1 MQGVIAEYE
10 KAKFAERERRGK
22 LYRARAGEVLSR
34 KVPYGYRRVPRG
46 PQGPAHLVVHDQEA
60 AVVRRIFADFL
71 GGSSVR
77 GLALALAAEGT
88 ASPDGKPIWP
98 LATIWRLLRNEAYVG
113 RLFWNRT
120 HTSYDPSIGRNHQ
133 ARRPRE
139 EWVEIPVPAI
149 ISEDTFE
156 AVQKAAHDNSIF
168 SPRRTEPDTFL
179 LRRLVRCGHCGVK
192 LAAHRAYRDYGMARY
207 YLCPHH
213 DPVRAGGQDRRCP
226 ERRIRADE
234 LDNFV
239 FDQVRQLLAR
249 PELLS
254 AGEAALA
261 AQAPV
266 PDDELLAAQLARLER
281 RRDGAQAER
290 RRLADL
296 YQAGVIEH
304 AEMTRRAAELDAR
317 RRHLDEERD
326 TLVARRAQLSQ
337 ANNLK
342 QRIAGFAERALAGLD
357 SLDFSGRQQLL
368 RLVLDDVRVQGWQVE
383 LRLRIPLDDEDT
395 RAGDEA
401 PEPLMRRRTGR
412 RSRSPR
418 RPQLAKEGVSS
429 NDRLRST
436 GEGLCRL
443 LHRQPPK
450 GDRRREDLRP
460 ARQRKPGSPERHQTG
475 GHRPD
480 DVPRQH
486 AKGPVAHLVCFL
498 ATRHHRRVGRHRRL
512 RGSRAPGHPG
522 LAWLPPQPA
531 SPRGRGGAG
540 PQAAGR
546 PAGLNQEWRVSP
558 GSTPPWAGRP
568 TAVLAGPE
576 AVSRGAGPG
585 GSGPGQGRP
594 NARR

>member
-1 MQGVIAEYE
+1 MRVGIYARVSTEAQEARGTIGSQLEALRARVGAEGDELVAEFVDDGISGARLDRPGLDALRDAAEQGSVEAVWCLSPDRLARSFAYQMLVLDELSRLGVAVCFTDSPPIDDDPEARLLVQVQGVIAEHE

-34 KVPYGYRRVPRG
+34 KVPYGYRRVPRA
-46 PQGPAHLVVHDQEA
+46 PGPAHLIVHDQEA
-60 AVVRRIFADFL
+60 AVVRRIFADFS

-77 GLALALAAEGT
+77 GLALALAAQGT

-156 AVQKAAHDNSIF
+156 AAQKAAHDNSIF

-179 LRRLVRCGHCGVK
+179 LRRLVRCGPCGVK

-226 ERRIRADE
+226 ERRIRAEE

-317 RRHLDEERD
+317 RRHLDEERG

-368 RLVLDDVRVQGWQVE
+368 RLVLDDVQVQGWQVE

-395 RAGDEA
+395 RAGDGA

-436 GEGLCRL
+436 GERL
-443 LHRQPPK
+443 P
-450 GDRRREDLRP
+450 
-460 ARQRKPGSPERHQTG
+460 
-475 GHRPD
+475 
-480 DVPRQH
+480 
-486 AKGPVAHLVCFL
+486 HL
-498 ATRHHRRVGRHRRL
+498 
-512 RGSRAPGHPG
+512 S
-522 LAWLPPQPA
+522 
-531 SPRGRGGAG
+531 
-540 PQAAGR
+540 
-546 PAGLNQEWRVSP
+546 
-558 GSTPPWAGRP
+558 
-568 TAVLAGPE
+568 
-576 AVSRGAGPG
+576 
-585 GSGPGQGRP
+585 
-594 NARR
+594 

>member
-1 MQGVIAEYE
+1 M
-10 KAKFAERERRGK
+10 
-22 LYRARAGEVLSR
+22 
-34 KVPYGYRRVPRG
+34 
-46 PQGPAHLVVHDQEA
+46 
-60 AVVRRIFADFL
+60 VRRIFADFL

-226 ERRIRADE
+226 ERRIRAEE

-383 LRLRIPLDDEDT
+383 LRLRIPLDDENTHATD
-395 RAGDEA
+395 GA
-401 PEPLMRRRTGR
+401 PEPLTRRQTGR

-418 RPQLAKEGVSS
+418 RPQPAKEGVSS

-436 GEGLCRL
+436 GERL
-443 LHRQPPK
+443 SHLSAVPDHSPVPARPPPTKGAHRRLDRRRRRRRASAPGRQPPS
-450 GDRRREDLRP
+450 GG
-460 ARQRKPGSPERHQTG
+460 RQPGQ
-475 GHRPD
+475 D
-480 DVPRQH
+480 
-486 AKGPVAHLVCFL
+486 
-498 ATRHHRRVGRHRRL
+498 HHRLGR
-512 RGSRAPGHPG
+512 PGH
-522 LAWLPPQPA
+522 
-531 SPRGRGGAG
+531 
-540 PQAAGR
+540 
-546 PAGLNQEWRVSP
+546 WR
-558 GSTPPWAGRP
+558 
-568 TAVLAGPE
+568 
-576 AVSRGAGPG
+576 
-585 GSGPGQGRP
+585 
-594 NARR
+594 

>member
-1 MQGVIAEYE
+1 MGSQFG
-10 KAKFAERERRGK
+10 RWRRYGACCATK
-22 LYRARAGEVLSR
+22 RTWAGCSGTAPIRATT
-34 KVPYGYRRVPRG
+34 PRSG
-46 PQGPAHLVVHDQEA
+46 ATT
-60 AVVRRIFADFL
+60 RL
-71 GGSSVR
+71 GG
-77 GLALALAAEGT
+77 
-88 ASPDGKPIWP
+88 PGKS
-98 LATIWRLLRNEAYVG
+98 G
-113 RLFWNRT
+113 R
-120 HTSYDPSIGRNHQ
+120 
-133 ARRPRE
+133 
-139 EWVEIPVPAI
+139 IPVPAI

-226 ERRIRADE
+226 ERRIRAEE

-296 YQAGVIEH
+296 YQAGVIEQ

-317 RRHLDEERD
+317 RRHLDKERD

-383 LRLRIPLDDEDT
+383 LRLRIPLDDENTHASDGAPERSRGAE
-395 RAGDEA
+395 RAGGA
-401 PEPLMRRRTGR
+401 AHR
-412 RSRSPR
+412 
-418 RPQLAKEGVSS
+418 GVP
-429 NDRLRST
+429 N
-436 GEGLCRL
+436 
-443 LHRQPPK
+443 QQ
-450 GDRRREDLRP
+450 RRECQVMTVCVPQVNICEFCPNFRTEASFLPILALQRVDAEALAEDAL
-460 ARQRKPGSPERHQTG
+460 ARGWGEES
-475 GHRPD
+475 
-480 DVPRQH
+480 
-486 AKGPVAHLVCFL
+486 A
-498 ATRHHRRVGRHRRL
+498 RHRRL
-512 RGSRAPGHPG
+512 VERIDIAI
-522 LAWLPPQPA
+522 AKANA
-531 SPRGRGGAG
+531 S
-540 PQAAGR
+540 
-546 PAGLNQEWRVSP
+546 
-558 GSTPPWAGRP
+558 
-568 TAVLAGPE
+568 
-576 AVSRGAGPG
+576 
-585 GSGPGQGRP
+585 
-594 NARR
+594 

>member
-1 MQGVIAEYE
+1 M
-10 KAKFAERERRGK
+10 
-22 LYRARAGEVLSR
+22 
-34 KVPYGYRRVPRG
+34 
-46 PQGPAHLVVHDQEA
+46 
-60 AVVRRIFADFL
+60 VRRIFADFL

-88 ASPDGKPIWP
+88 TSPEGKPIWP

-139 EWVEIPVPAI
+139 EWVEIPVPAL

-156 AVQKAAHDNSIF
+156 AVQKAAQDNSIF

-213 DPVRAGGQDRRCP
+213 DPVRAGGHDRRCP

-290 RRLADL
+290 RRVADL
-296 YQAGVIEH
+296 YQAGVIEQS
-304 AEMTRRAAELDAR
+304 EMTRRAGELDAR

-357 SLDFSGRQQLL
+357 GLDFSGRQQLL

-383 LRLRIPLDDEDT
+383 LRLRIPLDDENT
-395 RAGDEA
+395 RAGDGA
-401 PEPLMRRRTGR
+401 PEPLTRRRTGR

-418 RPQLAKEGVSS
+418 RPPLAKEGVSS

-436 GEGLCRL
+436 GEHLRTVRQLRRRSRVPTRARSPTRRHPRPPRRRPSTRMGIRDRPSRTR
-443 LHRQPPK
+443 HRQ
-450 GDRRREDLRP
+450 
-460 ARQRKPGSPERHQTG
+460 
-475 GHRPD
+475 
-480 DVPRQH
+480 
-486 AKGPVAHLVCFL
+486 
-498 ATRHHRRVGRHRRL
+498 HRRP
-512 RGSRAPGHPG
+512 S
-522 LAWLPPQPA
+522 
-531 SPRGRGGAG
+531 
-540 PQAAGR
+540 
-546 PAGLNQEWRVSP
+546 
-558 GSTPPWAGRP
+558 P
-568 TAVLAGPE
+568 TA
-576 AVSRGAGPG
+576 
-585 GSGPGQGRP
+585 QK
-594 NARR
+594 